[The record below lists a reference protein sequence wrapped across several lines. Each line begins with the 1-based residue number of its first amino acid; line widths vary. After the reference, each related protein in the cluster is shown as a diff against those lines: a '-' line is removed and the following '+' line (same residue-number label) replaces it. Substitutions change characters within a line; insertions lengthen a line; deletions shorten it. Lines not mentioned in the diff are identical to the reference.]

1 MPPEERNSL
10 AERYINA
17 VGRDALLGT
26 EVDYHAVQMQNGV
39 GVPESEGIGKNNAAQ
54 ALKSVA
60 HQPKHSLTAHQRDR
74 KGNLGK
80 GPLVF
85 FDTADLT
92 ERLQKARGVKA
103 PTKGASTSS
112 VVARPQLGK
121 GRGQPAAQD
130 QARQPRAAQGQARSA
145 QSKPPTAARRAP
157 NTPPQHQVPPPQQ
170 QQKQKQQKQQSH
182 GQQQLSQLLPLPTAP
197 QQPMHQGSD
206 ALPVSEPSVSID
218 SSGASDGLLQPPPP
232 PLLSPPQASG
242 SSPVSEAI
250 DQSSGAA
257 SHLDPPHQSSP
268 PPQLVTGPARPAAGP
283 ARAPAAARLQ
293 RRTGAGRLHAAGRVG
308 RAPAAAAPL
317 AAPKLRELI
326 AAARGLG
333 AQRDDERARRR
344 QSVEAVE
351 ALQQK
356 AKQRKAELERRCKGL
371 QELVLAASM
380 DIKKLQAQAVAKRA
394 ADAQR
399 SQAARRKQDELNEQA
414 RQLQFEEDTVAA
426 LTAKISELQ
435 SELERREDEAMGA
448 EREAMAA
455 MDKMQGNLD
464 AITDQ
469 VKELT
474 RKLGEA
480 QAMESRARAE
490 TVAAQEAENAALDA
504 EAKARA
510 EAVTAAAALQ
520 VAVDRER
527 HAATAARAEAAS
539 RAEAEAAHRTLAT
552 ESAAERGVIEATF
565 RKEISVM
572 EGEQQV
578 LAAPGGPAAGA
589 DPAAEAGFAQTAV
602 PGAVGAENLTLGRRL
617 ADDIMFQLDD
627 SRVVVLG
634 KALGK
639 GEFGSV
645 VQAVIYEEGSVHWR
659 LVAAMCDL
667 TDDITAH
674 GFEQLLSVRPDQPD
688 QGLLSRV
695 AEVAAFAHGQVA
707 ATTSQLDVPGTAIA
721 VKRFFEEK
729 DYSKEVLVLELR
741 AEREAAEEA
750 SQLGSDLVLRS
761 IFVDEP
767 TLSIGF
773 ELAASDLAT
782 ILLNENGDPWGLP
795 NAEARLLCAQVCRGV
810 AFLHKLKIAHRDLK
824 PANLLLTID
833 RDAIMRMCD
842 GVDSVCNFVKIG
854 DLGLC
859 VDLVNTDHMDRDG
872 TPFWMPPE
880 VLDQAIYAQDPS
892 TASPPLHTAI
902 PTTHHDEWSV
912 GMIILDCLLG
922 DNIFVVK
929 RSMDELAD
937 DSVCDRILS
946 WREPPSPDDMAYEE
960 YGASFH
966 EFRDDSIAPK
976 AADFPYAGDES
987 EIEATLEV
995 AFDLMASKPADRIN
1009 TKLAADRLSE
1019 VV

>member
-1 MPPEERNSL
+1 MWTHQGNCGARPKSSQGGGEGFPPVLCLITHDRPTQALERVAGEYGLSVACFLANGELGWSTGRKCFIDSAELAAKRAARSGRAGGRAGGVGGRGGGVGGRGRGCSSHGGSIDRGTSAGDPSSRVGLGVGPGGTSTAPLLPRQGAGGRFPKPPPPPQLEEPEPGPEEPQQQQTSPNQRRSYAEAASGSPSQPPQPSL
-10 AERYINA
+10 
-17 VGRDALLGT
+17 
-26 EVDYHAVQMQNGV
+26 
-39 GVPESEGIGKNNAAQ
+39 P
-54 ALKSVA
+54 
-60 HQPKHSLTAHQRDR
+60 
-74 KGNLGK
+74 
-80 GPLVF
+80 PL
-85 FDTADLT
+85 
-92 ERLQKARGVKA
+92 
-103 PTKGASTSS
+103 P
-112 VVARPQLGK
+112 
-121 GRGQPAAQD
+121 PAA
-130 QARQPRAAQGQARSA
+130 ASAAAGEGPAISA
-145 QSKPPTAARRAP
+145 AAAAA
-157 NTPPQHQVPPPQQ
+157 PPPQQ
-170 QQKQKQQKQQSH
+170 SPQERPPPME
-182 GQQQLSQLLPLPTAP
+182 QQQTSPLPPSP
-197 QQPMHQGSD
+197 QRQQ
-206 ALPVSEPSVSID
+206 
-218 SSGASDGLLQPPPP
+218 QPPPP
-232 PLLSPPQASG
+232 PLPP
-242 SSPVSEAI
+242 
-250 DQSSGAA
+250 
-257 SHLDPPHQSSP
+257 
-268 PPQLVTGPARPAAGP
+268 
-283 ARAPAAARLQ
+283 PAAARLQ

-317 AAPKLRELI
+317 AAPKLRDLI

-448 EREAMAA
+448 EREAIAA
-455 MDKMQGNLD
+455 MEKMQGNLD

-490 TVAAQEAENAALDA
+490 TVVAQEAENAALDA
-504 EAKARA
+504 AANARA

-795 NAEARLLCAQVCRGV
+795 NAAARLLCAQVCRGV

-880 VLDQAIYAQDPS
+880 VCRR
-892 TASPPLHTAI
+892 LHY
-902 PTTHHDEWSV
+902 W
-912 GMIILDCLLG
+912 GR
-922 DNIFVVK
+922 
-929 RSMDELAD
+929 RSMPPTLLIRSLSGARPGHLRSRPHGFPPPPHGHSHHTPRRVVGRYDHPRLLA
-937 DSVCDRILS
+937 
-946 WREPPSPDDMAYEE
+946 WRQHLRRER
-960 YGASFH
+960 AS
-966 EFRDDSIAPK
+966 
-976 AADFPYAGDES
+976 
-987 EIEATLEV
+987 
-995 AFDLMASKPADRIN
+995 
-1009 TKLAADRLSE
+1009 
-1019 VV
+1019 